1 MVMKMFKINLLLNII
16 IVIGL
21 FVIDGITSNILG
33 IFNLILIFLLPKMRS
48 ILLNKKIY
56 SDISY
61 EILELLINCYLIIII
76 IRSLFD
82 NSINFNNFEVFT
94 YSYTIIRI
102 LIVIIILVLFNLIKQ
117 KNKYIKK
124 IYIDDYNFG
133 YIVLFIAI
141 FSSYFAIKYQ
151 QNLNTITS
159 IIFCGLNIYFCF
171 KLIIDFNYKQSGL
184 FYSII
189 ISILS
194 IILGNELLILLT
206 IRTFL
211 VTLDK
216 DKIN

>member
-133 YIVLFIAI
+133 YIVLFIVI
-141 FSSYFAIKYQ
+141 FSSYFAI
-151 QNLNTITS
+151 N
-159 IIFCGLNIYFCF
+159 FCGLNIYFCF